1 MPAYHYKA
9 LTPDGKVTKGVMQGD
24 SSRQVRHNLRGD
36 ALMPIEVLAV
46 EGKIAQTKGRRNGR
60 HKGLSAYELAL
71 VTRQLAVLLAA
82 AIPLEEALASVAKQS
97 QKPHVASTMLAVRS
111 QVLEGHSFASA
122 LEQAT
127 NFPKLYVATV
137 AAGEKSGH
145 LDLILNQL
153 ADYTEN
159 RFALQKK
166 VQGAMVYPIILMVMA
181 TAVVIGLMSFVVP
194 KIVKVFEQSEQAL
207 PLITQVVMGISNVI
221 VSWWWLILLVLV
233 GLAFLFY
240 RFVRT
245 DVGKSTVDKWALR
258 LPVFSRL
265 SKNLNA
271 ARFASTMSILVRSG
285 VPVIDALNIASAVVT
300 NVHIRRVIDA
310 ATLKVTEGASLSS
323 QLEAS
328 SYFPPMMVQMI
339 KSGENSGELE
349 DMLKRAADM
358 QENEATNFIST
369 LLSLLEPFMLVL
381 MGVVVMLIV
390 MAVMLP
396 IVNMNDLA

>member
-1 MPAYHYKA
+1 M
-9 LTPDGKVTKGVMQGD
+9 
-24 SSRQVRHNLRGD
+24 
-36 ALMPIEVLAV
+36 
-46 EGKIAQTKGRRNGR
+46 
-60 HKGLSAYELAL
+60 
-71 VTRQLAVLLAA
+71 
-82 AIPLEEALASVAKQS
+82 
-97 QKPHVASTMLAVRS
+97 
-111 QVLEGHSFASA
+111 
-122 LEQAT
+122 
-127 NFPKLYVATV
+127 
-137 AAGEKSGH
+137 
-145 LDLILNQL
+145 
-153 ADYTEN
+153 
-159 RFALQKK
+159 
-166 VQGAMVYPIILMVMA
+166 
-181 TAVVIGLMSFVVP
+181 
-194 KIVKVFEQSEQAL
+194 
-207 PLITQVVMGISNVI
+207 
-221 VSWWWLILLVLV
+221 
-233 GLAFLFY
+233 
-240 RFVRT
+240 
-245 DVGKSTVDKWALR
+245 
-258 LPVFSRL
+258 FSRL

>member
-24 SSRQVRHNLRGD
+24 SARQVRHNLRGD
-36 ALMPIEVLAV
+36 AIMPMEVLAV

>member
-1 MPAYHYKA
+1 
-9 LTPDGKVTKGVMQGD
+9 
-24 SSRQVRHNLRGD
+24 
-36 ALMPIEVLAV
+36 
-46 EGKIAQTKGRRNGR
+46 
-60 HKGLSAYELAL
+60 
-71 VTRQLAVLLAA
+71 
-82 AIPLEEALASVAKQS
+82 
-97 QKPHVASTMLAVRS
+97 
-111 QVLEGHSFASA
+111 
-122 LEQAT
+122 
-127 NFPKLYVATV
+127 
-137 AAGEKSGH
+137 
-145 LDLILNQL
+145 
-153 ADYTEN
+153 
-159 RFALQKK
+159 
-166 VQGAMVYPIILMVMA
+166 MA

-396 IVNMNDLA
+396 IVNMTIWLSSNLRGKSHCVMFKQHLFAQSLLHDPLYFI